1 MHIWEVRAFLQSLST
16 ALLKALGFRVQT
28 KQICTV
34 NRCESSY
41 HLVVTKCT
49 NSERPQWKYRY
60 IYELYFCFMPGH
72 FNNRGHE
79 WPSMT
84 QPKSSSMSAS
94 IWKCGWSANYRCM
107 ELYLHNSVDWGWR
120 ETFPLFVSFPLHRSD
135 ADGWSGRLIHSFPG
149 MAWMSQLPRTV
160 CPRHTWN
167 VARVDIRAGS
177 KNKMSPVWRR
187 RRRCDNVSPTWK
199 AEGQQ
204 DKKSYFAKKELI
216 LTYTQHL
223 PTLQGFRVK

>member
-1 MHIWEVRAFLQSLST
+1 MH
-16 ALLKALGFRVQT
+16 KFR
-28 KQICTV
+28 
-34 NRCESSY
+34 EASM
-41 HLVVTKCT
+41 
-49 NSERPQWKYRY
+49 QWKYGY
-60 IYELYFCFMPGH
+60 IYELYFSFMPGH
-72 FNNRGHE
+72 FHNRGHE

-120 ETFPLFVSFPLHRSD
+120 KTFPLFVSFPLHRSD

-204 DKKSYFAKKELI
+204 DKKKLLCEKRTNSDLYSAFTHSTGISSLI
-216 LTYTQHL
+216 RTKLREWAVWQARAGFYSRAAMSSNDSK
-223 PTLQGFRVK
+223 TL